1 MRPPLN
7 ASASRCLALFAGFSI
22 LPFAL
27 PAAGARDDLDALGI
41 LDPFA
46 QQAYLK
52 PVVPN
57 LDQDGNFFGFS
68 VAASGN
74 TIVVGAPRADNLA
87 TQGFQ
92 GGAAYVFVRSGATWI
107 EQARLLPAAIGT
119 WNSQDWFGWSVAIS
133 GNTIVV
139 GAINEDSNST
149 GINSV
154 PDELSEEAGAAY
166 VFVRNGTTWTQQAY
180 LKPGAIGSFQ
190 VREQFGI
197 SVAVSGDTVVV
208 GAHGESSSTTGVNS
222 EPNEGAGLS
231 GAAYVFVRSGTTW
244 TQQAYLKPAEVG
256 ASQALDR
263 FGYSVAVSGDIVA
276 VGAKDEDSSS
286 TGVNSVPN
294 EGASF
299 AGAAYV
305 FARTGSTWSQ
315 EAYLKPGAVRGT
327 QGSANFGWSVAASG
341 VTVVVG
347 AHQESSG
354 TTGVNTVPD
363 NEAPSSGAAYV
374 YVREGSAWTQQAYL
388 KPAAVGTTQSQDTFG
403 SSVALSGDIL
413 VVGARG
419 EDSSTTGV
427 NTEANEDASRSG
439 AAYVFVRSGTAWVQQ
454 AYLKPAAVG
463 TTQAEDELGFS
474 AAISGDTV
482 VVGAYREDSGTTGVN
497 TTANESSVDS
507 GAAYVF
513 VTVPLFADG
522 FESGNTIAW
531 SSVEP

>member
-1 MRPPLN
+1 MATPLDT
-7 ASASRCLALFAGFSI
+7 
-22 LPFAL
+22 FAL
-27 PAAGARDDLDALGI
+27 AAMGLLGI

-46 QQAYLK
+46 QQAYFK
-52 PVVPN
+52 PAAVTNPS
-57 LDQDGNFFGFS
+57 QDGNFFGHS
-68 VAASGN
+68 VAASGD
-74 TIVVGAPRADNLA
+74 TIVIGAPRADNLA

-107 EQARLLPAAIGT
+107 QQARLLPAAIGT

-180 LKPGAIGSFQ
+180 LKPG
-190 VREQFGI
+190 
-197 SVAVSGDTVVV
+197 
-208 GAHGESSSTTGVNS
+208 
-222 EPNEGAGLS
+222 
-231 GAAYVFVRSGTTW
+231 
-244 TQQAYLKPAEVG
+244 EVG

-341 VTVVVG
+341 SKRATSPRP
-347 AHQESSG
+347 QSSY
-354 TTGVNTVPD
+354 P
-363 NEAPSSGAAYV
+363 P
-374 YVREGSAWTQQAYL
+374 
-388 KPAAVGTTQSQDTFG
+388 
-403 SSVALSGDIL
+403 
-413 VVGARG
+413 GARLA
-419 EDSSTTGV
+419 SSPS
-427 NTEANEDASRSG
+427 NRS
-439 AAYVFVRSGTAWVQQ
+439 T
-454 AYLKPAAVG
+454 VG
-463 TTQAEDELGFS
+463 HRAFPGRNRFD
-474 AAISGDTV
+474 
-482 VVGAYREDSGTTGVN
+482 
-497 TTANESSVDS
+497 
-507 GAAYVF
+507 
-513 VTVPLFADG
+513 
-522 FESGNTIAW
+522 
-531 SSVEP
+531 